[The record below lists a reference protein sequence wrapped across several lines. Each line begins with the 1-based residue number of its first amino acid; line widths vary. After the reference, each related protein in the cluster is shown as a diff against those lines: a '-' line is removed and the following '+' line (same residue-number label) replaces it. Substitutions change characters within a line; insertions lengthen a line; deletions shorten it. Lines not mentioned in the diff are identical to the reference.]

1 MTEETGKEENLA
13 ELQRLVA
20 MGEKAYDDMY
30 EVHSQ
35 REIDACY
42 RDAKDWYYEAIGL
55 ANRLGLAA
63 EAEALSK
70 RLDHIK
76 AVFRHSS
83 PALEPSHPAL
93 IASAVRP
100 EQDKD

>member
-42 RDAKDWYYEAIGL
+42 RDAKEWYYEAIAL
-55 ANRLGLAA
+55 ARRLGLDA
-63 EAEALSK
+63 EVGTLLN
-70 RLDHIK
+70 RLEHIK
-76 AVFRHSS
+76 AVFRHQFSG
-83 PALEPSHPAL
+83 A
-93 IASAVRP
+93 
-100 EQDKD
+100 

>member
-1 MTEETGKEENLA
+1 MPEDSA

-55 ANRLGLAA
+55 ARRLGLAA
-63 EAEALSK
+63 EAEALSR
-70 RLDHIK
+70 RLEHIK
-76 AVFRHSS
+76 AVFRHQFSGT
-83 PALEPSHPAL
+83 
-93 IASAVRP
+93 
-100 EQDKD
+100 